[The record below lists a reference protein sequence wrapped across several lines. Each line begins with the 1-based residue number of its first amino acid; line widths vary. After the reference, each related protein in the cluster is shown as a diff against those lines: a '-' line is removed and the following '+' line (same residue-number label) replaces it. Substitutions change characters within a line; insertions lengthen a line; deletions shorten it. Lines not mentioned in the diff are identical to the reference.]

1 MCININKKRSN
12 IHNRFNVK
20 IKLYCCWWLYKLYK
34 SSIFCLFITEILEFS
49 PHITHNIISSI
60 YYRNIGVFRPY
71 HTKYYLKS
79 TYASCG
85 RPLIFTPGNEIKRNS
100 TAYSIH
106 CLDHCSYGPVKSQG
120 NINQNTVHSK
130 QWDFF
135 SRAHDKFW
143 KISTFTIPSLS
154 TRHKNLIFFMS
165 KQWNSPFH
173 LLFLFSK
180 GNHIFFFQI
189 LKFRFFF
196 YHSSTFNK
204 GNSPIFSYQHS
215 NLFFSTFSLQWMKTI
230 LHTDTQ
236 ILTSCYCSIKMNKK
250 GEDESGNVK
259 LTMLNSAF
267 FL

>member
-34 SSIFCLFITEILEFS
+34 ISIFCLFITEILEFS

-85 RPLIFTPGNEIKRNS
+85 RPSIFTPGNEIKRNS

-180 GNHIFFFQI
+180 GNHIFFFRYSNLDFFSIIPLHLIKKTALFFHINTQTYFFLPFLYSEWKLFYTLT
-189 LKFRFFF
+189 LKFWLLA
-196 YHSSTFNK
+196 TV
-204 GNSPIFSYQHS
+204 P
-215 NLFFSTFSLQWMKTI
+215 
-230 LHTDTQ
+230 
-236 ILTSCYCSIKMNKK
+236 
-250 GEDESGNVK
+250 
-259 LTMLNSAF
+259 
-267 FL
+267 